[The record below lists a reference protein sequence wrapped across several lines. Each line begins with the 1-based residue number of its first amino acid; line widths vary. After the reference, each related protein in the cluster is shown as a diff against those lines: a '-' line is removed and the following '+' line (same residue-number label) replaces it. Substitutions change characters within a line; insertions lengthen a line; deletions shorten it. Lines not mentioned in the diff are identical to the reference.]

1 MNVFPD
7 LQPKYLNMEDV
18 SEFMNSRLKIE
29 IEKLEEEIRDSVMQK
44 KKVQEDEIH
53 KMKQEIKKKNDIFKN
68 YVKTK
73 VKIISRENQIL
84 RLLKDRKSHEEIE
97 DFIRKSSIQDL
108 LKNAETRNSGRTIM
122 NPEDISNVLEA
133 EAKEEVEGEMGGV

>member
-1 MNVFPD
+1 
-7 LQPKYLNMEDV
+7 MEDV

-84 RLLKDRKSHEEIE
+84 RLLKIE
-97 DFIRKSSIQDL
+97 ATSWIKAVSQI
-108 LKNAETRNSGRTIM
+108 
-122 NPEDISNVLEA
+122 EA
-133 EAKEEVEGEMGGV
+133 SL

>member
-1 MNVFPD
+1 
-7 LQPKYLNMEDV
+7 MEDV

-97 DFIRKSSIQDL
+97 DF
-108 LKNAETRNSGRTIM
+108 M
-122 NPEDISNVLEA
+122 NQTQW
-133 EAKEEVEGEMGGV
+133 